1 MASNREQDMMQ
12 LQQDAVRRVMEMQR
26 QAQARVHPEREK
38 PPSKPKPGPKPD
50 PPPPPSPKP
59 EKPKNPEPRPETKL
73 TVPKSGLLDGILSS
87 TGLDKEQLLLLGLG
101 YLLYKDGADHKLL
114 LAILYLLL

>member
-1 MASNREQDMMQ
+1 MASNQEHDMMQ
-12 LQQDAVRRVMEMQR
+12 DAVQRVMEMHR
-26 QAQARVHPEREK
+26 QAQARVHTEGEKHPSQSK
-38 PPSKPKPGPKPD
+38 PPSKPQPL
-50 PPPPPSPKP
+50 PPPKP
-59 EKPKNPEPRPETKL
+59 EPKPEPKPSAL
-73 TVPKSGLLDGILSS
+73 KSGLVEGILAS

>member
-1 MASNREQDMMQ
+1 MASNQEQDMMQ

-26 QAQARVHPEREK
+26 QAQARVHPEEK
-38 PPSKPKPGPKPD
+38 PHPAQPKSPSKPKRPQKPE
-50 PPPPPSPKP
+50 PPPPPPEPKP
-59 EKPKNPEPRPETKL
+59 PAG
-73 TVPKSGLLDGILSS
+73 KSGLLEGILSN

-101 YLLYKDGADHKLL
+101 YLLYKEGADHKLL

>member
-12 LQQDAVRRVMEMQR
+12 DAVQRVMEMQR
-26 QAQARVHPEREK
+26 QAQARVHPKGEKHPFQPK
-38 PPSKPKPGPKPD
+38 PPLKPQPPPPPKPGPKPE
-50 PPPPPSPKP
+50 PKP
-59 EKPKNPEPRPETKL
+59 PAL
-73 TVPKSGLLDGILSS
+73 KSGLVEGILAN

>member
-26 QAQARVHPEREK
+26 QAHAKVHPEKGTTAKKEE
-38 PPSKPKPGPKPD
+38 
-50 PPPPPSPKP
+50 PPPPKPEQDSPKP
-59 EKPKNPEPRPETKL
+59 AQILPKKAAAH
-73 TVPKSGLLDGILSS
+73 SGLLDGILSN
-87 TGLDKEQLLLLGLG
+87 TGLEKEQLLLLGLG
-101 YLLYKDGADHKLL
+101 YLLYKEGADHKLL

>member
-1 MASNREQDMMQ
+1 MASNREHDMMQ
-12 LQQDAVRRVMEMQR
+12 DAVQRVMEMQR
-26 QAQARVHPEREK
+26 RAQAKVHPEGEKHPSQPK
-38 PPSKPKPGPKPD
+38 PPPKPQ
-50 PPPPPSPKP
+50 PPPPPKPEPKP
-59 EKPKNPEPRPETKL
+59 EPKPPAL
-73 TVPKSGLLDGILSS
+73 KSGLVEGILAS

>member
-12 LQQDAVRRVMEMQR
+12 DAVHRVMEMQR
-26 QAQARVHPEREK
+26 QAQARVHPEEERR
-38 PPSKPKPGPKPD
+38 PSQPN
-50 PPPPPSPKP
+50 PPPNPEPPSPPNQEPKP
-59 EKPKNPEPRPETKL
+59 EPTPPALKT
-73 TVPKSGLLDGILSS
+73 GLAEGILRS

-101 YLLYKDGADHKLL
+101 YLLYKEGADHKLL

>member
-26 QAQARVHPEREK
+26 QARARVQPSPKEPSPNPT
-38 PPSKPKPGPKPD
+38 PPDPKPD
-50 PPPPPSPKP
+50 PKPEPKPQSKPEPKPKPPS
-59 EKPKNPEPRPETKL
+59 
-73 TVPKSGLLDGILSS
+73 KSGLLDVILSS

-114 LAILYLLL
+114 LALLYLLL

>member
-1 MASNREQDMMQ
+1 MASNQEHDMMQ
-12 LQQDAVRRVMEMQR
+12 DAVQRVMEMQR
-26 QAQARVHPEREK
+26 QAQARVHPKGEKHPSQSK
-38 PPSKPKPGPKPD
+38 PPSKPQ
-50 PPPPPSPKP
+50 PPPPPKPEPKP
-59 EKPKNPEPRPETKL
+59 EPKPSAL
-73 TVPKSGLLDGILSS
+73 KSGLVEGILAS

>member
-1 MASNREQDMMQ
+1 MASNQEHDMMQ
-12 LQQDAVRRVMEMQR
+12 DAVQRVMEMQR
-26 QAQARVHPEREK
+26 QAQARVHTEGEKHPSQSK
-38 PPSKPKPGPKPD
+38 PPSKPQ
-50 PPPPPSPKP
+50 PPPPPKPEPKP
-59 EKPKNPEPRPETKL
+59 KPKPSAL
-73 TVPKSGLLDGILSS
+73 KSGLVEGILAS

>member
-1 MASNREQDMMQ
+1 MASNREHDMMQ
-12 LQQDAVRRVMEMQR
+12 DAVQRVIEMQR
-26 QAQARVHPEREK
+26 QAQAKVHPEGEK
-38 PPSKPKPGPKPD
+38 HPSQSKPSSKPQ
-50 PPPPPSPKP
+50 PPPPPKPEPKP
-59 EKPKNPEPRPETKL
+59 SAL
-73 TVPKSGLLDGILSS
+73 KSGLVEGILAS

>member
-1 MASNREQDMMQ
+1 MASNQEHDMMQ
-12 LQQDAVRRVMEMQR
+12 DAVQRVMEMQR
-26 QAQARVHPEREK
+26 QAQARVHPEGEKHPSQSK
-38 PPSKPKPGPKPD
+38 PPSKPQ
-50 PPPPPSPKP
+50 PPPPPKP
-59 EKPKNPEPRPETKL
+59 EPSAL
-73 TVPKSGLLDGILSS
+73 KSGLVEGILAS

>member
-1 MASNREQDMMQ
+1 MASNQEHDMMQ
-12 LQQDAVRRVMEMQR
+12 DAVQRVMEMQR
-26 QAQARVHPEREK
+26 QAQARVHPEGEK
-38 PPSKPKPGPKPD
+38 HPSQSKPSSKPQ
-50 PPPPPSPKP
+50 PPPPPKPEPKP
-59 EKPKNPEPRPETKL
+59 SAL
-73 TVPKSGLLDGILSS
+73 KSGLVEGILAS